1 MSLCL
6 NCRSELPAGDLTCEK
21 CGELLAGS
29 RMVAEESL
37 QEEAAMAYGLL
48 KGAGLHPLLA
58 YIDEGGE
65 PRPIDP
71 EANFVPGAGL
81 MPPVTTPYAV
91 FVPEDESEEA
101 VRILQDAGSSHP
113 EDDPG
118 KAPRSG

>member
-1 MSLCL
+1 MSFCL
-6 NCRSELPAGDLTCEK
+6 NCRADLPSGELTCER
-21 CGELLAGS
+21 CGEILAGS

-37 QEEAAMAYGLL
+37 QEEAAVAYGLL

-71 EANFVPGAGL
+71 EANYVPGAGL

-91 FVPEDESEEA
+91 FVPEEESDDA
-101 VRILQDAGSSHP
+101 VRILEDAGSGRSEDEP
-113 EDDPG
+113 EESPT
-118 KAPRSG
+118 SG